1 MPMKNKANQQI
12 QISRVKKKD
21 FYKLSEQL
29 FNNCC
34 IDQISGRLN
43 CLKCDNLI
51 NVNLSERIVF
61 CSVYGMLIEEEGY
74 GILV

>member
-1 MPMKNKANQQI
+1 MPMKIKAKQQI
-12 QISRVKKKD
+12 QISRVKKKGI
-21 FYKLSEQL
+21 YKLPEKL
-29 FNNCC
+29 FDNCC

-43 CLKCDNLI
+43 CIKCDNLV